1 MMCQS
6 KTHEVNEIAKKL
18 RTRQYVMNLDSGPG
32 SQEHTAIMRDIHPDE
47 AYEIL
52 GMHIT
57 EASKIGAGVVHY
69 IAFAKNSSGEEPT
82 VVLDDMVSKV
92 GPFVHFEPT
101 TPVAAG
107 TSHYSESLINFP
119 EPIPFDENDQLNC
132 WMYSGGADTTT
143 YVVNVFYRL
152 K

>member
-1 MMCQS
+1 MA
-6 KTHEVNEIAKKL
+6 KKKL
-18 RTRQYVMNLDSGPG
+18 RTRQFCINLDSGPG
-32 SQEHTAIMRDIHPDE
+32 PLEKTAIMRDIHPDE

-69 IAFAKNSSGEEPT
+69 IAFAKNSSAEEPT
-82 VVLDDMVSKV
+82 VVLDGMIAKV

-107 TSHYSESLINFP
+107 TSSYSESLINFP
-119 EPIPFDENDQLNC
+119 EPIPFDEDDQLNV
-132 WMYSGGADTTT
+132 WLYSGGADTTT
-143 YVVNVFYRL
+143 YVVNIFYRL
-152 K
+152 L